1 MTTTQKII
9 KNLSIA
15 FAIFLIVIII
25 SSITVLIFS
34 IFGNSEKLG
43 ELKELSC
50 NYNENLDLSL
60 NYSNLEIKESDK
72 FLIETNNNNIK
83 CSNKENKL
91 LIKEKRRLF
100 RVRNNSKIIIYVPNN
115 YKFNDVKIENGAG
128 SINIEDMQVNNLDLE
143 LGAGKTNINN
153 IKTNNTD
160 IESGAGK
167 LEIKSSLINNLD
179 LDMGVGEI
187 IIEANLTGN
196 TKIDAGIGSL
206 KLDILGKSL
215 DYKIKLDK
223 GIGNVYIDNKKVKDN
238 EVIGN
243 GSNYIDIDGGIGEI
257 KVNFKEETK

>member
-15 FAIFLIVIII
+15 FAIFLIVTII

-100 RVRNNSKIIIYVPNN
+100 RVRNNSKVIIYVPNN

-128 SINIEDMQVNNLDLE
+128 SINIEDMQV
-143 LGAGKTNINN
+143 
-153 IKTNNTD
+153 
-160 IESGAGK
+160 
-167 LEIKSSLINNLD
+167 NNLD

-238 EVIGN
+238 EVTGN

-257 KVNFKEETK
+257 KVNFEEETK

>member
-43 ELKELSC
+43 EIKELSC

-100 RVRNNSKIIIYVPNN
+100 RVSNNSKIIIYVPNN

-257 KVNFKEETK
+257 KVNFKGETK

>member
-1 MTTTQKII
+1 
-9 KNLSIA
+9 
-15 FAIFLIVIII
+15 
-25 SSITVLIFS
+25 
-34 IFGNSEKLG
+34 
-43 ELKELSC
+43 
-50 NYNENLDLSL
+50 
-60 NYSNLEIKESDK
+60 
-72 FLIETNNNNIK
+72 
-83 CSNKENKL
+83 
-91 LIKEKRRLF
+91 
-100 RVRNNSKIIIYVPNN
+100 
-115 YKFNDVKIENGAG
+115 
-128 SINIEDMQVNNLDLE
+128 MQVNNLDLE

-206 KLDILGKSL
+206 KLDILGKAL

-223 GIGNVYIDNKKVKDN
+223 DIGNVYIDNKKVKDN

>member
-15 FAIFLIVIII
+15 FAIFLIVTII
-25 SSITVLIFS
+25 SSITVFIFS
-34 IFGNSEKLG
+34 IFGNREELG

-91 LIKEKRRLF
+91 LIKEKSRLF
-100 RVRNNSKIIIYVPNN
+100 RVRNNSKVIIYVPNN

-128 SINIEDMQVNNLDLE
+128 SINIENMQVNNLDLE

-196 TKIDAGIGSL
+196 TKIDAGIGSF

-257 KVNFKEETK
+257 KVNFKGETK